1 MGSPNTTCRKY
12 VVLLFGVYNVVL
24 SFHFRNC
31 VYIEMGPNVPKM
43 VASKELRV
51 PLHLPKLEAS
61 PSAAKPLVVA
71 KKKPTPISKLRK
83 KVTVA
88 SDTEAKRPAAK
99 RKLRENSSRN
109 ANGVSKKPHLIDLAD
124 SDSSDELSV
133 TETAVVPR
141 AVAKQTD
148 DPLWD
153 GSDSDEDEE
162 YEFDS

>member
-1 MGSPNTTCRKY
+1 
-12 VVLLFGVYNVVL
+12 
-24 SFHFRNC
+24 
-31 VYIEMGPNVPKM
+31 MGPNVPKM

-61 PSAAKPLVVA
+61 PSAAKPLVVT
-71 KKKPTPISKLRK
+71 KKKPTPISNLRK
-83 KVTVA
+83 KVTVSSGTDA
-88 SDTEAKRPAAK
+88 RRPAAK
-99 RKLRENSSRN
+99 RKLRENLSRN
-109 ANGVSKKPHLIDLAD
+109 ANGVVKKPHLIDLAD

-141 AVAKQTD
+141 VVEKQSA

-153 GSDSDEDEE
+153 GSDSDEEE

>member
-1 MGSPNTTCRKY
+1 
-12 VVLLFGVYNVVL
+12 
-24 SFHFRNC
+24 
-31 VYIEMGPNVPKM
+31 M

-71 KKKPTPISKLRK
+71 KKKPTSSSKGRK

-88 SDTEAKRPAAK
+88 SGAEAKRPAAK
-99 RKLRENSSRN
+99 RKLRAKSSSN
-109 ANGVSKKPHLIDLAD
+109 ANAVVKKPHLIDLAD

-133 TETAVVPR
+133 TETAVLPR
-141 AVAKQTD
+141 ALAKQAA

-153 GSDSDEDEE
+153 GSDGDDEE
-162 YEFDS
+162 FEYDS